1 MGEDNNIQNQ
11 ENDLTRLLK
20 AIEDFTNG
28 NFNQI
33 DTDSF
38 DEPSVGETF
47 NRMVDSVMGRNNH
60 FLMRIND
67 AMIRIGNSS
76 SVKNMI
82 EQLESQR
89 EPLKVLEMSKDEFG
103 PAFEQIEEMDVEI
116 LALSRQI
123 YNSIEPCNCELQ
135 TCYSMIELYNE
146 KTDGV
151 ISKITDVKKEIEEN
165 TGINTGDKEDILQK
179 LDELQTECVDTGE
192 NLKRI
197 QSSIKR
203 EAETFENLSGGVS
216 TITDKV
222 NRIYL
227 EIEGRLNHIEAFLNS
242 VDSIA
247 NNYEMLSVNSY
258 SAGRHL
264 YRISR
269 DIDNARNDMFRQN
282 TTPTVHDALK
292 VFAVDHLTL
301 TWRLYNNI
309 VEFEQLK
316 ITQVNNPDKCK
327 FGLWCHSQTDP
338 IIVDSDSFK
347 HAMEAHYELHNH
359 AVACFIAKESSD
371 LPEAIDEFLQ
381 ALVAL
386 EEYHAALD
394 ELHEHLRRNGITKE
408 TEVWKFVG

>member
-1 MGEDNNIQNQ
+1 
-11 ENDLTRLLK
+11 
-20 AIEDFTNG
+20 
-28 NFNQI
+28 
-33 DTDSF
+33 
-38 DEPSVGETF
+38 
-47 NRMVDSVMGRNNH
+47 
-60 FLMRIND
+60 
-67 AMIRIGNSS
+67 
-76 SVKNMI
+76 
-82 EQLESQR
+82 
-89 EPLKVLEMSKDEFG
+89 
-103 PAFEQIEEMDVEI
+103 
-116 LALSRQI
+116 
-123 YNSIEPCNCELQ
+123 
-135 TCYSMIELYNE
+135 
-146 KTDGV
+146 
-151 ISKITDVKKEIEEN
+151 
-165 TGINTGDKEDILQK
+165 
-179 LDELQTECVDTGE
+179 
-192 NLKRI
+192 
-197 QSSIKR
+197 
-203 EAETFENLSGGVS
+203 
-216 TITDKV
+216 
-222 NRIYL
+222 
-227 EIEGRLNHIEAFLNS
+227 
-242 VDSIA
+242 
-247 NNYEMLSVNSY
+247 
-258 SAGRHL
+258 
-264 YRISR
+264 
-269 DIDNARNDMFRQN
+269 MFRQN

>member
-1 MGEDNNIQNQ
+1 
-11 ENDLTRLLK
+11 
-20 AIEDFTNG
+20 
-28 NFNQI
+28 
-33 DTDSF
+33 
-38 DEPSVGETF
+38 
-47 NRMVDSVMGRNNH
+47 
-60 FLMRIND
+60 
-67 AMIRIGNSS
+67 MIRIGNSS